1 MAQKIS
7 NTISGLVLLFF
18 SAVLYF
24 YLIPNFVGSSEAGAM
39 SPQFFPRLG
48 TVLIGVGGLAL
59 ITISVLA
66 KSPQPPED
74 TLKKGAV
81 DTSKTLIA
89 LLVALSMA
97 GFILLFQWLGYFYA
111 APPVIA
117 VLMVLFGARNPLIV
131 LLTAAITTA
140 ALFAVFNLGLNLPL
154 A

>member
-1 MAQKIS
+1 MAQKNS